1 MAPAGDWEAMRAAV
15 ANGADAV
22 YFGLADFN
30 ARHRAVN
37 FTIDQV
43 PQVMAFLRDHN
54 VRGYVAFN
62 TLVFSGELAQ
72 AAELIARL
80 AAAAVDAVIVQDLGL
95 LHLIHHMAPAM
106 AVHASTQMTLT
117 DARGIELVR
126 QLGVQRVILP
136 RELSIADIAR
146 IHSQTPVQL
155 EAFVHGALCIS
166 YSGQCLTSEAMGGR
180 SANRGQCAQACRLP
194 YQLLVDG
201 KPAAQQGQ
209 RAYLLSPQ
217 DLAAHDRIGQLAQAG
232 VSCFK
237 IEGRLKSAHYVA
249 ATTQAYR
256 AAVDAASQR
265 RAFSLPPEARAQ
277 LEQSFSRGF
286 GHGFLDG
293 ADHQSLVPGLFP
305 KSRGVL
311 AGTVASITHRG
322 LIVQLAGK
330 PPVMLKPGDGV
341 CFDQG
346 HPQQDEQGGRIF
358 VVRPAGAG
366 RVEIELGHGQVNLS
380 AVAVGSKVWRTD
392 DPALRRRLEHSY
404 SRPTIAR
411 RLPLNVAVHA
421 AVGRPLE
428 IRLHDST
435 GLVAQAQS
443 SEPLAAARQHPVTVD
458 LLREQLGRLGDTPYE
473 LADVQLTGD
482 GSAMVPKSVLNE
494 LRRQAVASLLS
505 QRAKAA
511 SVEVDTAALGRLRPP
526 PAQHTPT
533 SPALTVLVRSDEQLG
548 ALLEWLP
555 QALLRP
561 AMVYCEFEQPG
572 RYPQAVAALKAA
584 HLPVALVTP
593 RIVKPG
599 EDGLL
604 AQLAACEPD
613 AILVRNLSSIV
624 FFRQQC
630 PQIALL
636 GDYSLNVAN
645 DLTASV
651 LLQVG
656 LKRLVPSYDLN
667 LQQLGNMA
675 ARMDPGA
682 LELVLH
688 QHIPMFHMEHCV
700 FAAALSNNRDYRDCG
715 RSCERHRVELQD
727 RAGAV
732 HPLVADAGCRNT
744 LYNATAQ
751 SGAQFL
757 RQLQRLGIGWFRV
770 ELLRESAQQMRQ
782 ILDCYAQILSGAGAT
797 AQQQRSLEALHR
809 LGITS
814 GTLGYA

>member
-1 MAPAGDWEAMRAAV
+1 MAPAGDWEALRAAV

-62 TLVFSGELAQ
+62 TLIFSSELVQ
-72 AAELIARL
+72 VTELIARL

-126 QLGVQRVILP
+126 QWGVQRVILP

-201 KPAAQQGQ
+201 KPAAQQGH

-217 DLAAHDRIGQLAQAG
+217 DLAAHDRIGQLTQAG

-265 RAFSLPPEARAQ
+265 RAFSLPPEGRAQ

-293 ADHQSLVPGLFP
+293 ADHQSLVPGLCP
-305 KSRGVL
+305 RSRGVL
-311 AGTVASITHRG
+311 AGTVASITRRG
-322 LIVQLAGK
+322 LTVQLAG
-330 PPVMLKPGDGV
+330 PVMLKPGDGV

-346 HPQQDEQGGRIF
+346 HPQQDEQGGRVF

-380 AVAVGSKVWRTD
+380 AVAIGSKVWRTD

-404 SRPTIAR
+404 SRPAVAR

-421 AVGRPLE
+421 VVGRPLE
-428 IRLHDST
+428 IRLHDSS

-443 SEPLAAARQHPVTVD
+443 SEPLAAARRHPVTVE

-505 QRAKAA
+505 QRTRAA
-511 SVEVDTAALGRLRPP
+511 SIQVDPAALARLRPAPSP
-526 PAQHTPT
+526 PVPT
-533 SPALTVLVRSDEQLG
+533 SPALTVLVRSDEQLS

-555 QALLRP
+555 QAPLRP
-561 AMVYCEFEQPG
+561 AMVYCEFEQAT
-572 RYPQAVAALKAA
+572 RYAGAVTAAKAA
-584 HLPVALVTP
+584 HLSVALVTG
-593 RIVKPG
+593 RIIKPG

-613 AILVRNLSSIV
+613 AILVRNLSSMV

-630 PQIALL
+630 PQIPLL

-645 DLTASV
+645 DLMASV
-651 LLQVG
+651 LLRAG

-667 LQQLGNMA
+667 LQQLGDMA
-675 ARMDPGA
+675 AHMDPGA

-700 FAAALSNNRDYRDCG
+700 FAAALSDGHDHRDCG
-715 RSCERHRVELQD
+715 RPCERHRVELQD
-727 RAGAV
+727 RAGAA

-757 RQLQRLGIGWFRV
+757 RQLQRSGIGWYRV

-782 ILDCYAQILSGAGAT
+782 ILDCYAQLLSGSSTT